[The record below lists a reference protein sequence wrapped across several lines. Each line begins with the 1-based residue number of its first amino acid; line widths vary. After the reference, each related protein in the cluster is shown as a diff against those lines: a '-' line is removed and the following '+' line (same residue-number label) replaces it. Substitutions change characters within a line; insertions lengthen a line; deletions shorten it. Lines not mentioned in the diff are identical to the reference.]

1 MLKGTQRRLTI
12 GIAAIAALGPALLMV
27 RPASAFPPGH
37 AVSKFNYKFQASTHI
52 AKLKK
57 TIAPPSGAFTGG
69 VDMVTNQLRGGFK
82 LPNSSFDDS
91 SAGLTNVSAALVPTK
106 PFSGRINRKTR
117 HITATSTF
125 VMHIVTASRSTSAAS
140 SPHLAGVAAALAPVT
155 LPPLPVTL
163 PTVPVTLPT
172 LPVTVPTSPPT
183 ARPSPPT
190 APPVNLVGD
199 HCQTA
204 KAITMTLKGSA
215 QAGSPWKFTGT
226 FTLPK
231 FVQCG
236 TLTGLLNSLLSGPG
250 NTFSGVATPN
260 PSTPTETFPTLPGLP
275 ITIPSLPI
283 TLPSLPIT
291 LPSLPVTLPTVP
303 VTLPTLPVTVPTLP
317 VTLPTS

>member
-1 MLKGTQRRLTI
+1 MLKGTQRRFTI
-12 GIAAIAALGPALLMV
+12 GIAAIAAVSPALLMV

-52 AKLKK
+52 AKLEK

-69 VDMVTNQLRGGFK
+69 VDMVTNQLSGGFK
-82 LPNSSFDDS
+82 LPNSSFNDP
-91 SAGLTNVSAALVPTK
+91 SASLTDVTAALVPTK
-106 PFSGRINRKTR
+106 PLSGRINRKTR
-117 HITATSTF
+117 QITATSTF
-125 VMHIVTASRSTSAAS
+125 VMHIVTASRLTSAAS
-140 SPHLAGVAAALAPVT
+140 SPHLAGVPEVQPPVT

-183 ARPSPPT
+183 V
-190 APPVNLVGD
+190 PPVNLVGD
-199 HCQTA
+199 HCQSA
-204 KAITMTLKGSA
+204 KAITMTLKGIA

-236 TLTGLLNSLLSGPG
+236 TLTGLLNSLMPGPG

-260 PSTPTETFPTLPGLP
+260 PSTPTETLPTL
-275 ITIPSLPI
+275 PSLPI

-291 LPSLPVTLPTVP
+291 LPTLPSLPITLPS
-303 VTLPTLPVTVPTLP
+303 LPVTVPT
-317 VTLPTS
+317 S